1 MDTDRFTVETTQR
14 RPSSDSDD
22 EDGNE
27 SEDSMFERQPQ
38 SVTIADLKNGR
49 TLKIGSRI
57 KLKITEVQV
66 SEGTLILQ
74 GVLH

>member
-1 MDTDRFTVETTQR
+1 
-14 RPSSDSDD
+14 
-22 EDGNE
+22 
-27 SEDSMFERQPQ
+27 MFEKQPQ
-38 SVTIADLKNGR
+38 SVQIADLKNGR

-57 KLKITEVQV
+57 KLRITEVQV